1 MAKLSIYCLSHHIS
15 NPELMFRLLETIA
28 KDCNRRREP
37 DYLDHSVFL
46 NANTDLLNKQMF
58 RKVLTCMLGKII
70 I

>member
-1 MAKLSIYCLSHHIS
+1 
-15 NPELMFRLLETIA
+15 MFRLLETIA